1 MNNTDVIKLVS
12 IIKSQYQHK
21 FIIEAMTYVTWEE
34 LLNAPPAI
42 PFDAAKSAAMTWM
55 RDNDWPPSVKDLR
68 DIIASQVVGIPDADA
83 AWKYLQDWLRAGYP
97 GMTVDKRPPLPEL
110 IGATVKEMGGTST
123 IREMGEKARTKFDHV
138 YNRLRRDEVQAANV
152 TESWDRLT
160 AVESGT
166 RKAIA

>member
-1 MNNTDVIKLVS
+1 MKESETKKLLAMLRA
-12 IIKSQYQHK
+12 QYQHR
-21 FIIEAMTYVTWEE
+21 FVIDDVTQMVWHG
-34 LLNAPPAI
+34 LLNEPPELPTQAVYN
-42 PFDAAKSAAMTWM
+42 AAMTWM
-55 RDNDWPPSVKDLR
+55 RDNEWPPQVRDLR

-83 AWKYLQDWLRAGYP
+83 AWRHLQDWLKAGYP
-97 GMTVDKRPPLPEL
+97 NRTVDNRPPLPDL

-138 YNRLRRDEVQAANV
+138 YNRRRRDEVQAANV

-160 AVESGT
+160 AVDSGT